1 MRKALI
7 SVMVGVF
14 ALALSAVVWASPFDE
29 VVNRWQKTQKFADA
43 GDAVTITAT
52 YYSSEYIEAL
62 MQSEAEKNLWT
73 ADELE
78 MHKYQLLK
86 TLKLDGT
93 IPVKFQFEVMGSAL
107 HLAPF
112 GNQVWIWIGK
122 KRYDPVDFDPRFN
135 FKVTE
140 KIEGMVYFPRFDE
153 KTGKDLLEGVD
164 SVKVV
169 VSGGI
174 SMAVKP
180 VTVDFVW
187 DVAKDDPSRLF
198 AGQAGSKLE
207 MDRLI
212 KRLTKLNGEKKEYE
226 EKLGSVTA
234 EIATIEARIEEL
246 QKQ

>member
-1 MRKALI
+1 MRRTLI
-7 SVMVGVF
+7 SGLAGIAILIF
-14 ALALSAVVWASPFDE
+14 AAAVWAAPYDE
-29 VVNRWQKTQKFADA
+29 VIRRWQKTEKFSDA
-43 GDAVTITAT
+43 GETIAITAT

-62 MQSEAEKNLWT
+62 VQSEAEKNLWT

-86 TLKLDGT
+86 TLKLDET
-93 IPVKFQFEVMGSAL
+93 IPVKIQFEVMGSTL

-112 GNQVWIWIGK
+112 GKQVGIWIGK

-135 FKVTE
+135 FGVTE

-153 KTGKDLLEGVD
+153 KTGKDLLAGVD

-174 SMAVKP
+174 SMVVKP
-180 VTVDFVW
+180 VAVNFIW
-187 DVAKDDPSRLF
+187 DVAKDDPSSLF

-226 EKLGSVTA
+226 EKLDSVTA
-234 EIATIEARIEEL
+234 EIATIETRIEEL